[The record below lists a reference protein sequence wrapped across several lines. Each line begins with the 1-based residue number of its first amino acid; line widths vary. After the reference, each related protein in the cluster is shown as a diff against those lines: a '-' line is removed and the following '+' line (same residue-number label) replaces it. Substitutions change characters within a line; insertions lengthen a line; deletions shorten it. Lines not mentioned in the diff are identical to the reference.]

1 MGYLDFYRDM
11 GHSII
16 GGASAVIKETNKVA
30 GVINAG
36 VFGTNPPNNNP
47 STRGKQMKTHK

>member
-11 GHSII
+11 GITMKH
-16 GGASAVIKETNKVA
+16 GANAFIKETNKVA
-30 GVINAG
+30 NKVAPSI
-36 VFGTNPPNNNP
+36 FPNNNP

>member
-11 GHSII
+11 GHSMIH
-16 GGASAVIKETNKVA
+16 GATAVIKETNKVA
-30 GVINAG
+30 NKVAPSIFA
-36 VFGTNPPNNNP
+36 PNNNP